1 MKITVFGAGAIGG
14 YLAGLLARAGHN
26 PALVARGAT
35 LTAVQA
41 DGLTVERP
49 GEAPFTVRLTAT
61 DDPGRLGPQDVV
73 LIATKAHQIKVGD
86 EEGHMLILSESKQV
100 WFDEK
105 SGEKLTRVGTN
116 IMDINLKTGKG
127 SLIRSYGVLTSAN
140 GDKRFTVGEGKP
152 VGKGHWKGTYT
163 YTGGTGKFEGIK
175 GGGTWDSKSLAPGT
189 SYIEV
194 EGEMELSG
202 Q

>member
-1 MKITVFGAGAIGG
+1 MSWSKIVAVTTVVLFVFGMALIDYAMAGEKVKL
-14 YLAGLLARAGHN
+14 Y
-26 PALVARGAT
+26 AT
-35 LTAVQA
+35 SVT
-41 DGLTVERP
+41 
-49 GEAPFTVRLTAT
+49 
-61 DDPGRLGPQDVV
+61 
-73 LIATKAHQIKVGD
+73 TKAHQMKVGD
-86 EEGHMLILSESKQV
+86 EEGHVIILSESKQV
-100 WFDEK
+100 YFNEK
-105 SGEKLTRVGTN
+105 TGEKLTRVGTN

-127 SLIRSYGVLTSAN
+127 SLIKSYGVMTSPN
-140 GDKRFTVGEGKP
+140 GDKRFTVSEGKP

-189 SYIEV
+189 SYMEV